1 MKKAYYIETFGCQM
15 NVHDSE
21 KIAGIL
27 KKDGYTEAD
36 NPQDADI
43 IVFNTCSIRAKAE
56 QKFFSKLGR
65 LKTLKKRNPLL
76 KIAVAGCIA
85 QQAGAKILQRAP
97 YIDYVLGPQNLHLL
111 TQISTLRK
119 YSVARDDNPVLAETD
134 FCVDRKDRIKAWVTI
149 MYGCNNFCSYC
160 VVPYTR
166 GREKSRPSGKI
177 VDEIKELAGEGF
189 KEITLLGQN
198 VNSYRSDL
206 DFMGLLYKI
215 NEIQGIERIRFVT
228 SHPKDL
234 SNDLIHAMRD
244 LDKVCE
250 HIHLPLQSGS
260 TRILK
265 LMNRNYGY
273 EDYLRQIDLLRKTIP
288 SISITTDIIAGFP
301 QESEEDHSLT
311 MRALKDIGF
320 DGIFAFNYSPRPGTK
335 ASEFTGHIDEDVSS
349 RRLYEILDL
358 QTAIT
363 DQKNKELED
372 TIQEVL
378 IEEEVVNT
386 KGRVFTGRTRSN
398 KIVNVTLI
406 GQVGTGDTVNVRIIK
421 TNRHSMEAVVLS
433 T

>member
-1 MKKAYYIETFGCQM
+1 
-15 NVHDSE
+15 
-21 KIAGIL
+21 
-27 KKDGYTEAD
+27 
-36 NPQDADI
+36 
-43 IVFNTCSIRAKAE
+43 
-56 QKFFSKLGR
+56 
-65 LKTLKKRNPLL
+65 
-76 KIAVAGCIA
+76 
-85 QQAGAKILQRAP
+85 
-97 YIDYVLGPQNLHLL
+97 
-111 TQISTLRK
+111 
-119 YSVARDDNPVLAETD
+119 
-134 FCVDRKDRIKAWVTI
+134 
-149 MYGCNNFCSYC
+149 
-160 VVPYTR
+160 
-166 GREKSRPSGKI
+166 
-177 VDEIKELAGEGF
+177 
-189 KEITLLGQN
+189 
-198 VNSYRSDL
+198 
-206 DFMGLLYKI
+206 MGLLYKI